1 MDVLL
6 SYTLQTNLLHDTNA
20 EFDTCDEFKPIF
32 DSSQISFA
40 SCSILKALFL
50 LCARKELLESHPVK
64 AWTAG
69 RNWHIVVYNWL
80 TNFVYSN

>member
-6 SYTLQTNLLHDTNA
+6 SYTQQTNLLHNTNE
-20 EFDTCDEFKPIF
+20 EFDTCDGFKPIF
-32 DSSQISFA
+32 DSSQIPFA

-64 AWTAG
+64 A
-69 RNWHIVVYNWL
+69 
-80 TNFVYSN
+80 